1 MMHLLE
7 NVFTVL
13 CVILIIVINI
23 ELKISNDEYNK
34 YAYEADKKD
43 NINRM
48 NSNNNCNNILS
59 DYIKNTNDLSILK
72 NNTDNDLNSD
82 TSFVNPNLSIKNARS
97 SFNVPPINLD
107 PNSSIKNKEM
117 VDKFEKNMIKKIK

>member
-34 YAYEADKKD
+34 YTYEADKKD
-43 NINRM
+43 NIDRM
-48 NSNNNCNNILS
+48 NSNDNCNNILS

-107 PNSSIKNKEM
+107 PNSYIKNKEM
-117 VDKFEKNMIKKIK
+117 VDKFEKNIIKKIK